1 MRYLCDMDTSAYQR
15 CFVGHVPGSGART
28 EGQLIDR
35 ARRPPDAFIQ
45 TGSVVQPKTNR

>member
-15 CFVGHVPGSGART
+15 CFVAPVPGSRAST

-35 ARRPPDAFIQ
+35 AHRPPHAFTR
-45 TGSVVQPKTNR
+45 TGSVVQPETNR